1 MTQESSRP
9 TLLVGRYAL
18 YDEIARGGM
27 ATVHIGRLLGA
38 AGFARMVA
46 IKRLHPH
53 LASDP
58 SFVTML
64 LDEARLAG
72 RIQHPNVAATLD
84 VVSTDDEL
92 FVVMEYLPGETLS
105 RLLKSVAAEKSNVP
119 ADIASAIGVGM
130 LRGLHAAH
138 EVRGDGGEPLTLVH
152 RDVSPQNVMVRS
164 DGQVLVLDF
173 GVAKAEGRFQTTEEG
188 NIKGKLPYM
197 APEQVRGL
205 PLTRQVDIYAAGAV
219 LWETLTTRRL
229 FAGGN
234 EGEVLHRLLFG
245 EIQPPSTLVPGLP
258 VSLDAVVKKALARS
272 IDERYATAA
281 EMADALEEAV
291 APASPGKVARWLE
304 SLRGK
309 ELSVRAERV
318 MTIASSVSDSA
329 DLDTPSL
336 PSALRGKLG
345 PAERSSSQVLVKP
358 GDLAAAGVATAGN
371 LGDAT
376 DISSVD
382 PAVDHAA
389 GESDRAAVASADA
402 NPPASRA
409 TAPTLAPPS
418 ASHTTSLEST
428 SAEASASPVVG
439 ELTRAPAEDTK
450 PPSRTKT
457 TAFALGAVA
466 IVAAVLLV
474 AFARS
479 TPAPTTAGAAPASSS
494 SSSATPEAAPAA
506 SASPDPASSV
516 SAVGS
521 AAPTTPTT
529 PTTPPGPSA
538 AASAAV
544 SAPPPVAPARPP
556 AATPAKRKTCNAVTI
571 DAAGR
576 KHFNPA
582 CIP

>member
-1 MTQESSRP
+1 MSEAPSRP

-27 ATVHIGRLLGA
+27 ATVHLGRLLGA

-53 LASDP
+53 LATDP

-105 RLLKSVAAEKSNVP
+105 RLLRSVAAEKTHVP
-119 ADIASAIGVGM
+119 ADIAAAIGVGL

-245 EIQPPSTLVPGLP
+245 EIQPPSSIVPGLP
-258 VSLDAVVKKALARS
+258 AALDAVVAKALARS
-272 IDERYATAA
+272 IDERFTTAA

-291 APASPGKVARWLE
+291 VPASPGKVARWLE
-304 SLRGK
+304 ALRGK
-309 ELSVRAERV
+309 ELAERAERV
-318 MTIASSVSDSA
+318 LSIASTVSDA
-329 DLDTPSL
+329 QDLDTPSL

-345 PAERSSSQVLVKP
+345 PAERSASRGGLAP
-358 GDLAAAGVATAGN
+358 AGAAAE

-376 DISSVD
+376 EISSASVEPSAAPD
-382 PAVDHAA
+382 TMPAPARPTPPAVAA
-389 GESDRAAVASADA
+389 HGDEPHDRPAAKVEGIAPGSES
-402 NPPASRA
+402 
-409 TAPTLAPPS
+409 
-418 ASHTTSLEST
+418 ESE
-428 SAEASASPVVG
+428 SSASPVVG
-439 ELTRAPAEDTK
+439 ELVGARKGGDEATRTKSRAP
-450 PPSRTKT
+450 
-457 TAFALGAVA
+457 LIGG
-466 IVAAVLLV
+466 VLLV
-474 AFARS
+474 AALALAFLAFAR
-479 TPAPTTAGAAPASSS
+479 PAAPGVASPAA
-494 SSSATPEAAPAA
+494 SAATSPNASAGSLPPPTSASASASAPSENGAAPAA
-506 SASPDPASSV
+506 STS
-516 SAVGS
+516 
-521 AAPTTPTT
+521 
-529 PTTPPGPSA
+529 
-538 AASAAV
+538 ASASATAPLAA
-544 SAPPPVAPARPP
+544 SAPPPPRLTTASP
-556 AATPAKRKTCNAVTI
+556 PAKRKTCNPVTI